1 MVVSQLLTPDNQ
13 GWDDEKL
20 SQLFE
25 DDSVKAIQ
33 QIPIR
38 VGNSPDERTWTK
50 SSNGSL
56 KVKFVYRGIAA
67 PNTGGG
73 TDEVKAK
80 IWKANLHVKLPFIY
94 SFTAK
99 QPEPYGIVIEVSN
112 LMK

>member
-1 MVVSQLLTPDNQ
+1 MVASQLLTPDNQ
-13 GWDDEKL
+13 GWDYEKL

-25 DDSVKAIQ
+25 DGFVKAIQ

-38 VGNSPDERTWTK
+38 VGNSPDEWTWRSWTK

-56 KVKFVYRGIAA
+56 KVKSVYRDIAA

-80 IWKANLHVKLPFIY
+80 I
-94 SFTAK
+94 
-99 QPEPYGIVIEVSN
+99 
-112 LMK
+112 

>member
-1 MVVSQLLTPDNQ
+1 MVLSQLLTLDNQ

-25 DDSVKAIQ
+25 DDSVKAIN
-33 QIPIR
+33 QIPTR
-38 VGNSPDERTWTK
+38 AGNSSDEWTWIK

-56 KVKFVYRGIAA
+56 TVKSVYRETAA
-67 PNTGGG
+67 PDIGGG
-73 TDEVKAK
+73 TDKVKAK

-99 QPEPYGIVIEVSN
+99 QPEPYGIVIGVSN